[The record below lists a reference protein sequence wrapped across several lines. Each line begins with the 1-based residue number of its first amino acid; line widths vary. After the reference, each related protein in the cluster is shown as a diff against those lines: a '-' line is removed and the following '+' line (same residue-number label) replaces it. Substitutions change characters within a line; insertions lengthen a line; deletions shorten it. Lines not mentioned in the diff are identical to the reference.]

1 LYKSTDFSISFAPMS
16 ILKKIR
22 NILSD
27 PRLEGVDVDSPEL
40 LVVHR
45 KIMMEKRI
53 MREVFTGFYN
63 TCMAYDQKYFTA
75 EGQRIEI
82 GAGVS
87 FFKEVY
93 PEIIATDIKP
103 ADNLDRV
110 LDALNMDIDD
120 NSVRAFYGLN
130 CFHHFPSPDRF
141 FKELERTLVPGGG
154 CVLIEPYF
162 GPVAAKMYK
171 SLFDT
176 ETFDPN
182 QKDWESDSSV
192 MYGANQA
199 LSYIVFVRDRKLFEE
214 HYPDLEIVK
223 IKPLPNYLRYL
234 LSGGL
239 NFRSLVPGFMSPVI
253 QFMEWLISPLNRV
266 LALHYSIVIR
276 KKESV

>member
-1 LYKSTDFSISFAPMS
+1 MS
-16 ILKKIR
+16 LLKKIR
-22 NILSD
+22 NKLSD
-27 PRLEGVDVDSPEL
+27 PRLKGVDVDSPEL
-40 LVVHR
+40 LIVHR

-53 MREVFTGFYN
+53 MREVFTEFYK
-63 TCMAYDQKYFTA
+63 TCINNDQKYFSG

-87 FFKEVY
+87 FFKELY
-93 PEIIATDIKP
+93 PEIISTDIKP

-110 LDALNMDIDD
+110 LDALDMDLP
-120 NSVRAFYGLN
+120 NQSVRAFYGIN
-130 CFHHFPSPDRF
+130 CFHHFPSPNQF

-154 CVLIEPYF
+154 CVLIEPYY
-162 GPVAAKMYK
+162 GAVAAKMYK

-182 QKDWESDSSV
+182 QKEWESNSSI

-214 HYPDLEIVK
+214 RYPSLEIVQ
-223 IKPLPNYLRYL
+223 IKPLSNYMRYL

-239 NFRSLVPGFMSPVI
+239 NFRSLVPGVISPIIKGV
-253 QFMEWLISPLNRV
+253 EWLITPLNRV
-266 LALHYSIVIR
+266 LGLHYGIVIR
-276 KKESV
+276 KRNN